1 MIHLLLALI
10 TWPFRLLYKIGMFFI
25 SLVGKTIS
33 LMLGLVLL
41 VLGILISMTI
51 VGLVIGLPLIMMGLS
66 IMLSALFG

>member
-1 MIHLLLALI
+1 MIQLSLALI

-51 VGLVIGLPLIMMGLS
+51 VGLVIGLPFIMMGSL

>member
-1 MIHLLLALI
+1 MIQLLLALI